1 MAILKI
7 IAHGKK
13 REAKRKV
20 LQYVLDPNKTQEGL
34 PFVTGDFQADEITSK
49 TVFQE
54 FQRIR
59 TLFGKD
65 RKGIRTY
72 LHGTLSFPPGEL
84 EPQEVRDFAVEL
96 VEQIYPNHQVLVV
109 PHTDAA
115 HPMPILLWRPFPLWT
130 VLCCIPASMTW
141 NKPKSSASRCA
152 EKGG

>member
-34 PFVTGDFQADEITSK
+34 PYVTGDFLADEITSK

-65 RKGIRTY
+65 IKGNRTY

-84 EPQEVRDFAVEL
+84 EPQGVRDFAVEL
-96 VEQIYPNHQVLVV
+96 VEHIYPNHQVLVV
-109 PHTDAA
+109 PH
-115 HPMPILLWRPFPLWT
+115 MYLEKLL
-130 VLCCIPASMTW
+130 I
-141 NKPKSSASRCA
+141 
-152 EKGG
+152 